1 MHLPECKTKKNALS
15 TLQVFT
21 NHIDDYLSK
30 TSEFGCPIP
39 CKQKSF
45 KYKLEYFSKNTWIE
59 YDDENPLDNDTFELI
74 VFFRS
79 MNIDEKTETFV
90 YDVGNFL
97 AAAGG
102 NMGLFMGFS
111 CLSIMFALI
120 DSFSQWFLTFL
131 CWNKELSRCPETTLI
146 CGEKCILESI

>member
-1 MHLPECKTKKNALS
+1 MHLPECKSKKNALS

-59 YDDENPLDNDTFELI
+59 YDDENPLDNDVFDLQ
-74 VFFRS
+74 VFFKS
-79 MNIDEKTETFV
+79 MNIEEKTETFV
-90 YDVGNFL
+90 YDIGNFL
-97 AAAGG
+97 TAAGG
-102 NMGLFMGFS
+102 NLGLFMGFS
-111 CLSIMFALI
+111 CLSVMIALI
-120 DSFSQWFLTFL
+120 DNLKYHFV
-131 CWNKELSRCPETTLI
+131 
-146 CGEKCILESI
+146 